1 MYRIA
6 TPIAPART
14 SRIGPTP
21 RTGAS
26 SRAALRRGVA
36 SLFAM
41 LYLLVFSTLAIGFYS
56 AVTLSVQVA
65 HNDERGLGAQAAA
78 ESGLEFLRYQ
88 LIRVRFPSNTE
99 PDRIFNELVTDLTNQ
114 TLNTPNL
121 QGRSINVDYDNRI
134 IYFPGSDNGYMIPLD
149 DRGSR
154 FRATIQDAGNR
165 TITKTL
171 EDGRVQRRTV
181 RAMRVR
187 VLGRYKGEKIARAI
201 EMEFWGDYN
210 TLSVFDFGV
219 ATRGPITLTG
229 QGGVFGPNSLDGSVL
244 TTWDGNTPV
253 TMTGNTIIAG
263 KIFTT
268 NPDANI
274 SLSSG
279 ASVGGTSTPDKWNSV
294 KKGVEQPEFPT
305 VDSTPF
311 RQYATNPYRPG
322 QSLYRNTFVPA
333 RANPN
338 FSSDT
343 VIEGVMYVQ
352 HPNKL
357 SFTSKVTIRGV
368 IVVENGAIPG
378 RDNQVSFGGGIEA
391 FGLDTLPD
399 NADFPP
405 SMKKLRGSVLLA
417 PGMAV
422 ELSGSSGTIGGTMV
436 ADGFA
441 LTGGSGGVVRG
452 NLISLGKTGF
462 TVSGGG
468 SIQRTR
474 TEEIPDNLIF
484 NFNFQP
490 QHNTYTEVIP

>member
-78 ESGLEFLRYQ
+78 EAGLEFLRD
-88 LIRVRFPSNTE
+88 LLLRVRVPRNTE
-99 PDRIFNELVTDLTNQ
+99 PDRIVSERVTDLSIQ

-121 QGRSINVDYDNRI
+121 QGRSITVDYDNRI

-201 EMEFWGDYN
+201 EMEIWGHYN
-210 TLSVFDFGV
+210 TLSVFDIGV

-229 QGGVFGPNSLDGSVL
+229 QGGDSGPNTHDGSVL
-244 TTWDGNTPV
+244 TTCDGNTPV
-253 TMTGNTIIAG
+253 TITGHTINAAFNSCSRAKG
-263 KIFTT
+263 ED
-268 NPDANI
+268 NPNKEDLEKVTAKAKLVEAAKAVQTYCDAVFAAQTDA
-274 SLSSG
+274 SLAETVAMGQNQVPRAQLLIGVVSHNMNEYG
-279 ASVGGTSTPDKWNSV
+279 QKVILMRL
-294 KKGVEQPEFPT
+294 KGVT
-305 VDSTPF
+305 
-311 RQYATNPYRPG
+311 
-322 QSLYRNTFVPA
+322 
-333 RANPN
+333 
-338 FSSDT
+338 
-343 VIEGVMYVQ
+343 
-352 HPNKL
+352 
-357 SFTSKVTIRGV
+357 
-368 IVVENGAIPG
+368 
-378 RDNQVSFGGGIEA
+378 
-391 FGLDTLPD
+391 
-399 NADFPP
+399 PP
-405 SMKKLRGSVLLA
+405 STERAQAPRKPGS
-417 PGMAV
+417 
-422 ELSGSSGTIGGTMV
+422 E
-436 ADGFA
+436 
-441 LTGGSGGVVRG
+441 
-452 NLISLGKTGF
+452 
-462 TVSGGG
+462 
-468 SIQRTR
+468 
-474 TEEIPDNLIF
+474 
-484 NFNFQP
+484 
-490 QHNTYTEVIP
+490 